1 MKPVYLT
8 ENHAR
13 QALIDACLQFAPL
26 GLNQGK
32 SGNASL
38 RWHRGAED
46 GMLITPSGLAY
57 ERTQVDDIAWVPLAQ
72 STGRASSPEAD
83 ADSRAPVLQ
92 PPSRFDGPRKPSSEW
107 RMHCDLY
114 RTRADAGAV
123 VHVHSSCATTLACLP
138 VIQARG
144 IPAFHYMIAVAGGHD
159 IRCASYATFGTQA
172 LSEAALAA
180 LADRRACLLANH
192 GQIALA
198 TDLGGALA
206 LALEVES
213 LSRQYLQAL
222 QVGEPVVLDA
232 SEMRRV
238 LDAFA
243 QYGR

>member
-1 MKPVYLT
+1 MTPAFPT

-13 QALIDACLQFAPL
+13 QALIDTCLQFAPL

-46 GMLITPSGLAY
+46 GMLITPSGVAY
-57 ERTQVDDIAWVPLAQ
+57 ERTQRDDIAWVPLSQAAA
-72 STGRASSPEAD
+72 RASSPEA
-83 ADSRAPVLQ
+83 RAAAAVLE
-92 PPSRFDGPRKPSSEW
+92 PPARFDGSRTPSSEW
-107 RMHCDLY
+107 RMHLDLY

-123 VHVHSSCATTLACLP
+123 VHVHSACATTLACLP
-138 VIQARG
+138 SVQARG

-172 LSEAALAA
+172 LSDAALAA
-180 LADRRACLLANH
+180 LVDRRACLLANH

-198 TDLGGALA
+198 ADLDGALA

-222 QVGEPVVLDA
+222 QVGEPVVLDR
-232 SEMRRV
+232 SEMGRV

-243 QYGR
+243 RYGR

>member
-1 MKPVYLT
+1 
-8 ENHAR
+8 
-13 QALIDACLQFAPL
+13 
-26 GLNQGK
+26 
-32 SGNASL
+32 
-38 RWHRGAED
+38 
-46 GMLITPSGLAY
+46 
-57 ERTQVDDIAWVPLAQ
+57 
-72 STGRASSPEAD
+72 
-83 ADSRAPVLQ
+83 
-92 PPSRFDGPRKPSSEW
+92 
-107 RMHCDLY
+107 MHCDLY

-198 TDLGGALA
+198 ADLEGALA

-232 SEMRRV
+232 SEMARV